1 MNQTLLNLD
10 IVQCPNCK
18 TDSPDGTPECG
29 KCGLIFAKWKPA
41 EERMVMA
48 QEAAVQTEQETG
60 KISPLLKFAA
70 IAAIL
75 LGLWEIFGSKMI
87 DK

>member
-1 MNQTLLNLD
+1 
-10 IVQCPNCK
+10 
-18 TDSPDGTPECG
+18 
-29 KCGLIFAKWKPA
+29 
-41 EERMVMA
+41 MVMA